1 MNTTEKGDLFEK
13 KVFKILKELLSNDEF
28 FLPGKRSEI
37 HSKKEYDSKYSR
49 SKIIADISIE
59 TFMPGSK
66 EYSLLTIVEC
76 KYRSKSPISV
86 DKIRTLSRVL
96 DEISDGN
103 TKGVLISNSHFQQGV
118 IDNAKSTGIALGRV
132 NIENKIDWINYRI
145 DKKER
150 INSLNSPE
158 EYLYSPELKDLDF
171 YGYFNN
177 AGFDKLPELLI
188 KLGII
193 DTFSNKLK
201 YVNIPFVSPDET
213 QNTINAIPDITSFYN
228 PSLDFSKLCSYL
240 EEKEIEFEFDK
251 RLESGVLG
259 KITFNPTKIY
269 VTNALE
275 FNQSRWR
282 FTLAHEIGHLMLHEK
297 ILNQYFSEKL
307 DYEDSIFFNKTEFI
321 STNKHLE
328 TQANI
333 FASLLLMPESHLLR
347 MVAIYFREENINKGR
362 LYLDHQGKNISV
374 ALKLLG
380 RISSEFNVSKSAAKY
395 RLIRMGLLEDKSDT
409 SVRKILKTNKLF

>member
-1 MNTTEKGDLFEK
+1 MNTTKKGDLFEK
-13 KVFKILKELLSNDEF
+13 KVFEILKDLLSNEEF

-37 HSKKEYDSKYSR
+37 HWKKKYYSKATKNDVE
-49 SKIIADISIE
+49 IDISIE
-59 TFMPGSK
+59 TFMPGVK
-66 EYSLLTIVEC
+66 ECSMLTIVEC
-76 KYRSKSPISV
+76 KNYKSRIDV
-86 DKIRTLSRVL
+86 DKLRVLKVKL
-96 DEISDGN
+96 DEITSHKGILIANGN
-103 TKGVLISNSHFQQGV
+103 FQRGTINS
-118 IDNAKSTGIALGRV
+118 AKTHGIALGRV

-150 INSLNSPE
+150 INSINSPE
-158 EYLYSPELKDLDF
+158 EYLYSPELKGLGF

-177 AGFDKLPELLI
+177 TGFDKLPELLI

-201 YVNIPFVSPDET
+201 YVNVPFVSPDET

-240 EEKEIEFEFDK
+240 EEIEFEFDK

-321 STNKHLE
+321 ATNKHLE

-380 RISSEFNVSKSAAKY
+380 RISLEFNVSKLAAKY